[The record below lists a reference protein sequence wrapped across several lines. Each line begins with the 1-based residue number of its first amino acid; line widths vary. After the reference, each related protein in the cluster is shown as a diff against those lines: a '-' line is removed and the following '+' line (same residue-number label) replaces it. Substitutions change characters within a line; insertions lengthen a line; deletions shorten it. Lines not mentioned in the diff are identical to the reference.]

1 MSEKSVKQH
10 TMDVVREVIRKKEV
24 VEMAGILY
32 LLPDLM
38 DCVEFDHEHLRSRVS
53 SLLNRKT
60 ANPINALLGLLGLR
74 IVNIDKTI
82 EGCLDDDE
90 GVVEV
95 GEVIVENGSQN
106 ILTVE
111 PKRVQ
116 KLVEQI
122 AEALKGAEDEK
133 NDRLTRH
140 SEQVSSLVE
149 KLNAMEKRYNQ
160 LLIDHEA
167 MYKDALTTAQSILSK
182 AKAKRDEFAEKQA
195 TELLEDF
202 DAQAF
207 WNVENAGYSEKEMF
221 NFYVFDDPTA
231 LPEKPCIVGKNGI
244 LLKGVKFIAK
254 ES

>member
-10 TMDVVREVIRKKEV
+10 TMDVVREVIRQKEV
-24 VEMAGILY
+24 MEMADILY

-38 DCVEFDHEHLRSRVS
+38 DCVEFDQEYIRSRVS
-53 SLLNRKT
+53 SLLSRKT

-74 IVNIDKTI
+74 IVNINKTI
-82 EGCLDDDE
+82 EGCLDDE

-95 GEVIVENGSQN
+95 GDVLVENGSQN
-106 ILTVE
+106 MLTVE
-111 PKRVQ
+111 HKRVR

-133 NDRLTRH
+133 NDRITRH
-140 SEQVSSLVE
+140 GDQVSSLVE

-167 MYKDALTTAQSILSK
+167 MCKEALTTAQSMLSK
-182 AKAKRDEFAEKQA
+182 AKAKKDEFAEKQA
-195 TELLEDF
+195 AELLEDF

-207 WNVENAGYSEKEMF
+207 WNAESAVYSEKEMF
-221 NFYVFDDPTA
+221 NIYVFDDPAA

-244 LLKGVKFIAK
+244 LLKGVKYIAK
-254 ES
+254 EA